1 MRGRRGEEKIAKSER
16 RRQKRQRRRRRWK
29 VGFIGWAKRGQHK
42 SY

>member
-16 RRQKRQRRRRRWK
+16 RRQKRQRRRRK